1 MRGLVYTGT
10 FNTSEALNRQTSA
23 SRTFFSG
30 PTAFTIHALFND
42 SSPNIAP
49 FDPFNTSVAYAP
61 TFATIDILGTHYSI
75 ETRTV
80 NPLAGV
86 TVAIFDTNNNFAPGR
101 YGIGLTTNPINDG
114 AGIIGVS
121 ASASPNFVA
130 QALRCRRS
138 SPATTASAMVPVPA
152 LAAVRRSAP
161 RVDIPWVSDHPS
173 NALWNLTSPP
183 TMKRTILSRTRLG
196 RHGRTAEHRRDQRGR
211 ASPPEPSTWTMMIL
225 GFAGVGFIAYRR
237 PAIRRSPHS
246 QPDQIE
252 IAKLK
257 RDRRRAVFL
266 FPAQAL
272 SSFHPKS
279 C

>member
-1 MRGLVYTGT
+1 VRGLVYTGT
-10 FNTSEALNRQTSA
+10 FNTSEALNLQTSA

-114 AGIIGVS
+114 AGIIGMF

-130 QALRCRRS
+130 QALLPTVFTSYYGVSHGSGPCTS
-138 SPATTASAMVPVPA
+138 GGPPVC
-152 LAAVRRSAP
+152 P
-161 RVDIPWVSDHPS
+161 RVDIPWVLHDPS
-173 NALWNLTSPP
+173 NALWNLTLRNYEEDYPIAHAP
-183 TMKRTILSRTRLG
+183 GDTVGPLN
-196 RHGRTAEHRRDQRGR
+196 TA
-211 ASPPEPSTWTMMIL
+211 AINAAVPEPSTWTMMIL

-237 PAIRRSPHS
+237 RN
-246 QPDQIE
+246 
-252 IAKLK
+252 
-257 RDRRRAVFL
+257 
-266 FPAQAL
+266 QATAL
-272 SSFHPKS
+272 AA
-279 C
+279 

>member
-10 FNTSEALNRQTSA
+10 FNTSEALNLQTSA

-114 AGIIGVS
+114 AGIIGVF

-130 QALRCRRS
+130 QALLPTVFTSYYGVSHGSGPCTS
-138 SPATTASAMVPVPA
+138 GGPPVC
-152 LAAVRRSAP
+152 P
-161 RVDIPWVSDHPS
+161 RVDIPWVLHDPT
-173 NALWNLTSPP
+173 NALWNLT
-183 TMKRTILSRTRLG
+183 LG
-196 RHGRTAEHRRDQRGR
+196 NYEEDYPALHPGSGSTAVGPLNI
-211 ASPPEPSTWTMMIL
+211 AAINAVNAAVPEPSTWAMMIL
-225 GFAGVGFIAYRR
+225 GFSGVGFMAYRR
-237 PAIRRSPHS
+237 KAKPALM
-246 QPDQIE
+246 
-252 IAKLK
+252 A
-257 RDRRRAVFL
+257 A
-266 FPAQAL
+266 
-272 SSFHPKS
+272 
-279 C
+279 